1 MTPSEDRALR
11 KFNTAEYIDML
22 CTLVD
27 GGARCA
33 LPVSGGSMAPFLS
46 GGRDSVCIEAPRG
59 GIRRGDIVL
68 YRRRSGP
75 YVLHRCLRVMP
86 DGSFDAVGDAQTQIE
101 RGIPAGSV
109 CAVACSAVRRGR
121 EISAGSPV
129 WELFRVW
136 WLLLLPVRGTLLR
149 LYGRLRRRDEEG

>member
-1 MTPSEDRALR
+1 MR

-27 GGARCA
+27 GGARCM
-33 LPVSGGSMAPFLS
+33 LPVTGCSMAPFLV

-68 YRRRSGP
+68 YRRASGQ
-75 YVLHRCLRVMP
+75 YVLHRCLRVGQ
-86 DGSFDAVGDAQTQIE
+86 DGSFDAVGDAQTAVE
-101 RGIPAGSV
+101 RAIPAGSV
-109 CAVACSAVRRGR
+109 CAVACSAMRRGH
-121 EISAGSPV
+121 EIAAGSPV

-136 WLLLLPVRGTLLR
+136 WLLLLPVRGMLLR
-149 LYGRLRRRDEEG
+149 LCGLLRRGKDGKE

>member
-1 MTPSEDRALR
+1 MR

-68 YRRRSGP
+68 YRRRSGQ

-109 CAVACSAVRRGR
+109 CAVA
-121 EISAGSPV
+121 SPV